1 MRCAIKTC
9 KAQYNC
15 YRCSINT
22 TDFPVVKVNVTEFP
36 IVKVHADELS
46 SPRNYSL
53 SIKVDYHICT
63 VRHIRIEI
71 IHGSQNVFWIL
82 TWVGRILVN
91 FIHQPMLK
99 LILASMIYFLIKQWL
114 CTKDF
119 YSVFLLGWH
128 EEEVGSRCLRW
139 VM

>member
-1 MRCAIKTC
+1 MWCAIKTC

-22 TDFPVVKVNVTEFP
+22 TDFPLVKVNVTDFP
-36 IVKVHADELS
+36 IIKVHVDELS

-53 SIKVDYHICT
+53 PIKVYYHICT

-71 IHGSQNVFWIL
+71 IHESQNVFWIL

-91 FIHQPMLK
+91 FIRQPMLK

-119 YSVFLLGWH
+119 YSVFFVRLTW
-128 EEEVGSRCLRW
+128 ERSWIKVP
-139 VM
+139 